1 MSKALYRTY
10 RSIDFNDVVGQES
23 IIKILSNSLAQ
34 NRLSHAYIFSGPRGV
49 GKTSVARIF
58 AHKINHLDYKN
69 EDNNIDIIEID
80 GASNRGIDEIRQLR
94 DSAQIVPSLNQ
105 YKIYIIDE
113 VHMLTTPAFNAL
125 LKLFEEPPEHVIF
138 ILATTNYDKI
148 PDTIKSRAQK
158 FFFQAIPEQ
167 QIINRLQDISKSEK
181 IKIDQAALNV
191 IAKLAEGSLRDAISL
206 LDQVVSSGL
215 PEYNLKNIQE
225 VLGLPLDNQ
234 IDQLVEDVFNN
245 QDSLLQDLNAIIDE
259 GKNVENISQLL
270 HKKLIDIII
279 KKQLNHDQLL
289 STTKFLKNLLI
300 VNSYSDPH
308 KYLELCLLE
317 YQEQLSTN
325 QETSK
330 EKITMASKVNSQ
342 KPTIKQV
349 MTDHEEP
356 QTVTS
361 KPKTIT
367 NLTNNQQVWQQL
379 LENIRQSHNTI
390 YGILRMAECRFIS
403 DQEIELIFKFKF
415 HQKRIMESKN
425 NTIIKQQL
433 KLITDQDFIINCSL
447 GDPKP
452 ITEELQKT
460 KPVINSDEIVMIENI
475 FPGAQ
480 IL

>member
-1 MSKALYRTY
+1 MGKALYRTY
-10 RSIDFNDVVGQES
+10 RSIDFDDIVGQES
-23 IIKILSNSLAQ
+23 IIQILSNSIAQ

-94 DSAQIVPSLNQ
+94 EKAQIVPSLNQ

-148 PDTIKSRAQK
+148 PETIKSRAQK
-158 FFFQAIPEQ
+158 FFFQPIPEQ
-167 QIINRLQDISKSEK
+167 QIINRLQEISKKEK
-181 IKIDQAALNV
+181 IKIDEEALAA

-206 LDQVVSSGL
+206 LDQVIASGL
-215 PEYNLKNIQE
+215 QEYKLKNIQAI
-225 VLGLPLDNQ
+225 LGLPLSSQ
-234 IDQLVEDVFNN
+234 LDQLIDDIFNHR
-245 QDSLLQDLNAIIDE
+245 DSLLQDLNKIINE
-259 GKNVENISQLL
+259 GKNIENISQLL
-270 HKKLIDIII
+270 HDKLIDLII
-279 KKQLNHDQLL
+279 KKQLNDQQLL
-289 STTKFLKNLLI
+289 PTIEFLKSLLI
-300 VNSYSDPH
+300 TNSYSDPL

-317 YQEQLSTN
+317 YQEKLLTT
-325 QETSK
+325 QETKKLETNKPLTTKNQKLVTKPVLNNLDQSK
-330 EKITMASKVNSQ
+330 PDNQQIWEKLLES
-342 KPTIKQV
+342 IKQ
-349 MTDHEEP
+349 
-356 QTVTS
+356 
-361 KPKTIT
+361 
-367 NLTNNQQVWQQL
+367 N
-379 LENIRQSHNTI
+379 HNTI
-390 YGILRMAECRFIS
+390 YGILRMAECRFIN

-415 HQKRIMESKN
+415 HQKKIMEPKN

-433 KLITDQDFIINCSL
+433 DLITNRNFIINCTI
-447 GDPKP
+447 GNPKLAL
-452 ITEELQKT
+452 EET
-460 KPVINSDEIVMIENI
+460 NNHESSINQDEIMMIENI